1 MKYISTTRRW
11 SHKKYSSFD
20 FSAHLVFT
28 FDVFWSSLGTSIFG
42 IFPFLMTMVQ
52 IRKSN
57 MTSYIS
63 DILDVL
69 KFHLLCLF
77 FFQISCYDLFFVLDL
92 KHVFI
97 EMFWE
102 GIWKSE
108 KSLYGFSTNIWRFDQ
123 VSFQT

>member
-1 MKYISTTRRW
+1 M
-11 SHKKYSSFD
+11 YSGVVWE
-20 FSAHLVFT
+20 LVSSETQVQPQIILNPDT
-28 FDVFWSSLGTSIFG
+28 FQT

-52 IRKSN
+52 TRKSN

-97 EMFWE
+97 KMFWE
-102 GIWKSE
+102 GI
-108 KSLYGFSTNIWRFDQ
+108 
-123 VSFQT
+123 